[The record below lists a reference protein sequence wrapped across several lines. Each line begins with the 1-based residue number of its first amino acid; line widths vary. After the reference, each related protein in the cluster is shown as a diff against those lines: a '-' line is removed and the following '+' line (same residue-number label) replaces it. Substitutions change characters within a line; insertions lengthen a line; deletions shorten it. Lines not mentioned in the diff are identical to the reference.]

1 MEEAP
6 KESKGASKPP
16 RIITHLQSLATT
28 DGQSVTLKCT
38 IKGIQPELVQKNQ
51 ILT

>member
-1 MEEAP
+1 MEEPP

-16 RIITHLQSLATT
+16 RIITHLQSLATG
-28 DGQSVTLKCT
+28 DGQPVTLKCT
-38 IKGIQPELVQKNQ
+38 IKGIESQLVQKNP